1 MTCAAVLH
9 MSCVHFRNLMLF
21 RIEHLRAFFAFAFLR
36 LSVSLWVLSPRQ
48 HVSEQPAALQCAHS
62 HPSAMGRAVIATAE
76 IPGAPW
82 SSGDLTRDCL
92 VLLMAFLVL
101 RSRAETNHV
110 GLSQQSNVS
119 HAFCVCSHYLQQA
132 LLPPVQLQL
141 LAAMGSISWTCEEC
155 YRFYLCWKK
164 ISFIS
169 LIITHIVII
178 THGSDSVVGI
188 EMHWLSLKGK
198 ESTRKRCLQ
207 LYVSEE
213 SVWIFLRAQYH
224 FTPIKVNVN
233 IICNSIGAL
242 PVSKYGKSSVLE
254 FFCLLAIWLGFFA

>member
-1 MTCAAVLH
+1 MYVLCTLQKPNAV
-9 MSCVHFRNLMLF
+9 SYWTSEGFFCFRFPETERLLVSSVPQTTRF
-21 RIEHLRAFFAFAFLR
+21 RTAC
-36 LSVSLWVLSPRQ
+36 S
-48 HVSEQPAALQCAHS
+48 
-62 HPSAMGRAVIATAE
+62 SAMCTFPSLSHGKAVIATAE

-92 VLLMAFLVL
+92 VLLVAFLVL

-141 LAAMGSISWTCEEC
+141 LATVGSISWTCEEC

-169 LIITHIVII
+169 LIITRIVII

-242 PVSKYGKSSVLE
+242 LVSKYGKSSVLE